1 MPGEPPGVAELE
13 SLLVERGEWLLRTAI
28 LLAGSP
34 EAGEDL
40 LQAALERVF
49 RNWRKIHG
57 DTEGYLRRTMVHL
70 ASDRWRRHRSW
81 RGKLGLL
88 RATTPGYLPDATIHI
103 DHRDQLV
110 RLLLQLPSR
119 QRTAI
124 VLRYWED
131 LSEAE
136 TAEVMGCS
144 VGTVKSAAS
153 RRITATVW
161 SVHTANTTGGIT
173 YTATERTEDTSAAR

>member
-1 MPGEPPGVAELE
+1 MAAAHCD
-13 SLLVERGEWLLRTAI
+13 T
-28 LLAGSP
+28 LAGSP

-49 RNWRKIHG
+49 RNRRRIHS

-70 ASDRWRRHRSW
+70 ASDRWRRHGSW
-81 RGKLGLL
+81 RGRLGVL
-88 RATTPGYLPDATIHI
+88 RATAPGYLPDATIHI

-153 RRITATVW
+153 RGMQRLRELSGINSA
-161 SVHTANTTGGIT
+161 SQDAGTG
-173 YTATERTEDTSAAR
+173 RQP

>member
-1 MPGEPPGVAELE
+1 VTHQAWLSWKAFWP
-13 SLLVERGEWLLRTAI
+13 GEWLLRSAT
-28 LLAGSP
+28 LLAGSQ
-34 EAGEDL
+34 EVGEDL
-40 LQAALERVF
+40 LQAALERFF
-49 RNWRKIHG
+49 RNWIHG
-57 DTEGYLRRTMVHL
+57 DTEGYLRRTMVYL
-70 ASDRWRRHRSW
+70 ASDRWGRHRSW

-88 RATTPGYLPDATIHI
+88 RQLPDATVRI

-153 RRITATVW
+153 RGMQRLREL
-161 SVHTANTTGGIT
+161 SGTG
-173 YTATERTEDTSAAR
+173 AASHNAGTGRQP

>member
-1 MPGEPPGVAELE
+1 
-13 SLLVERGEWLLRTAI
+13 
-28 LLAGSP
+28 
-34 EAGEDL
+34 
-40 LQAALERVF
+40 
-49 RNWRKIHG
+49 
-57 DTEGYLRRTMVHL
+57 MVHL

-81 RGKLGLL
+81 RGRLGLL
-88 RATTPGYLPDATIHI
+88 RATAPGYLPDATVHI

-136 TAEVMGCS
+136 AAEVMGCS

-153 RRITATVW
+153 RGMQRLREL
-161 SVHTANTTGGIT
+161 SGTG
-173 YTATERTEDTSAAR
+173 SASHSAGTGRQP